1 MLGARRTSVT
11 LAAGTLQRNNLIK
24 YSRGKIQ
31 VLDGKG
37 LENASCECY
46 PIVRDLIARLYS

>member
-1 MLGARRTSVT
+1 MLNVRRTSVT
-11 LAAGTLQRNNLIK
+11 DVAASLQKRGVIK

-31 VLDGKG
+31 ILSRSG

-46 PIVRDLIARLYS
+46 EALKED